1 MPLNKILQYLK
12 GQCRYCGQNARL
24 LRGQHS
30 LCRDLYATGIQE
42 MTQLPAAL
50 DSEYNAVGAA
60 KLRKTIKGSQHGQP
74 GEGIT
79 ASTMFSP
86 LSPPVWRPA
95 QIGRASR
102 FRPAAT
108 VQWNGDKVTL
118 NDSNQAP
125 PLRRSSRATRQRKR
139 ESSR

>member
-12 GQCRYCGQNARL
+12 GQFRYCGQNARL

-50 DSEYNAVGAA
+50 DSEHNAVGAA
-60 KLRKTIKGSQHGQP
+60 KLRKTIEGSQHGQP

-86 LSPPVWRPA
+86 FCRHQSGA
-95 QIGRASR
+95 
-102 FRPAAT
+102 
-108 VQWNGDKVTL
+108 
-118 NDSNQAP
+118 
-125 PLRRSSRATRQRKR
+125 LRRSAVLHTSARRQPSNGTGIRSR
-139 ESSR
+139 